1 MLSMRADEKGPV
13 RQIYESANGI
23 PHIPMPSATRLSR
36 GKTPPTR
43 LTALRPCFATG
54 LPLSLQSKLKRSK
67 QPRLFSTLKLLCQA
81 F

>member
-36 GKTPPTR
+36 GKTPPQR
-43 LTALRPCFATG
+43 D
-54 LPLSLQSKLKRSK
+54 SQ
-67 QPRLFSTLKLLCQA
+67 LCVPASQQVCLYRCNRN
-81 F
+81 